1 MEKKDENNLVRQN
14 AGVMIMI
21 VAMLIVV
28 FGLFGY
34 IVYDKFLFS
43 DKKDN
48 TEEKTN
54 TNDNNKSAEEKETE
68 LIDSTIENQL
78 VTNIKILE
86 LLEFLGK
93 DVEHYYRHGDIYY
106 KNIKSQDIDNGVKLY
121 AVLRYAY
128 DDENI
133 FITDHTSSDSAKVA
147 ESGKVNTIYK
157 NLFGENSIPTKI
169 EKYSCPYFEYNEST
183 KKYRGIS
190 ACGGTSGFWIL
201 TKANKFTYAE
211 DNYYVYVNLAV
222 IEGSEK
228 AYTDYNK
235 ANLYQGTVSKDSM
248 RDSEKFFNEVDK
260 DKFSEYK
267 YTFTKTK
274 DGYYKF
280 VSVEKVK

>member
-1 MEKKDENNLVRQN
+1 MDAKKDTNLAKQN
-14 AGVMIMI
+14 AGIIIMI
-21 VAMLIVV
+21 VTLIIVV

-34 IVYDKFLFS
+34 VVYDKFLSS
-43 DKKDN
+43 DKKDKTVKKIN
-48 TEEKTN
+48 TTN
-54 TNDNNKSAEEKETE
+54 TINEEELNNSAV
-68 LIDSTIENQL
+68 ENQL

-86 LLEFLGK
+86 LLEFLGE
-93 DVEHYYRHGDIYY
+93 DVEHYYRYGDVYY
-106 KNIKSQDIDNGVKLY
+106 KNIESSDIDNGVKLY

-128 DDENI
+128 DDNNI
-133 FITDHTSSDSAKVA
+133 FAIDYNSEDHAKVA
-147 ESGKVNTIYK
+147 ESGKVNNLYK
-157 NLFGENSIPTKI
+157 NLFGENSVPTKI
-169 EKYSCPYFEYNEST
+169 EKNLCPYFEYNEST
-183 KKYRGIS
+183 KKYRAIS
-190 ACGGTSGFWIL
+190 TCGGTSGFWIL

-222 IEGSEK
+222 IEGSENI
-228 AYTDYNK
+228 YTDYNK